1 MNLSEH
7 VAAMGDPA
15 DALKS
20 PEALEEYLV
29 RYFTDGEIHLSEQ
42 DVVKILRF
50 AQDDSYKVN

>member
-1 MNLSEH
+1 VLNLSEY
-7 VAAMGDPA
+7 VASMTDPGE
-15 DALKS
+15 ALKS

-50 AQDDSYKVN
+50 AQDDSYKG